1 MRFDSALMVFEVM
14 ARAHL
19 GITSPW
25 YNCLLQMLRRRTM
38 GPFEMVVSIVA
49 IGVLGG
55 IVKVFLSKSEVKNT
69 EIQALSKRLD
79 KLEALEERIQTLET
93 IVTDGKADL
102 RREID
107 SL

>member
-1 MRFDSALMVFEVM
+1 
-14 ARAHL
+14 
-19 GITSPW
+19 
-25 YNCLLQMLRRRTM
+25 M